1 VLDREST
8 FADPTI
14 VKLLQTRFIPVA
26 IDQAYQR
33 RQKDNEG
40 RFYQKIANQG
50 PRKIGRGT
58 TQGLYTADAAG
69 TLLAFTNNRGAQR
82 VQRML
87 QTALQKHQPVKV
99 AAITKGLPD
108 ARYNPQPP
116 EGGLVVRV
124 TSKILSGYEEPEN
137 EFRRI
142 FQTSLGRDNLWIR
155 ADEHTTL
162 AKGQLPKSLLKR
174 LARYHLVD
182 NTRGEP
188 TMWREN
194 EIEKLEGAEINEAKI
209 KLANEATRMCH
220 GDDAAQAAEE
230 TARRTFVEGGSG
242 EDLPRVEIGK
252 DRLSSGVPIY
262 ELMREAGLAK
272 SNGEARRLI
281 KGGGGRLNDTVISE
295 ETASA
300 TLDDLNAEGVLKLS
314 AGRKRHALVVP
325 S

>member
-1 VLDREST
+1 MLDREST

-155 ADEHTTL
+155 ADEHTKL

-194 EIEKLEGAEINEAKI
+194 EIEKLEGKITNGQLRATVQLKTAKGDRGYHTQLLGKLEIKNGRVTRLDLVAKGQFWGEGTYTRNAP
-209 KLANEATRMCH
+209 KGKFPLAIAFTLAD
-220 GDDAAQAAEE
+220 GKDAADTIPPQ
-230 TARRTFVEGGSG
+230 GSRG
-242 EDLPRVEIGK
+242 WVQGYIQ
-252 DRLSSGVPIY
+252 
-262 ELMREAGLAK
+262 
-272 SNGEARRLI
+272 
-281 KGGGGRLNDTVISE
+281 
-295 ETASA
+295 
-300 TLDDLNAEGVLKLS
+300 
-314 AGRKRHALVVP
+314 
-325 S
+325 

>member
-1 VLDREST
+1 MLDREST

-155 ADEHTTL
+155 ADEHTKL

-194 EIEKLEGAEINEAKI
+194 EIEKLEGKIINGQLRATVQLKTAKGDRGYHTQLLGKLEIKNGRVTRLDLVAKGQFWGEGTYTRNAP
-209 KLANEATRMCH
+209 KGKFPLAIAFTLA
-220 GDDAAQAAEE
+220 D
-230 TARRTFVEGGSG
+230 
-242 EDLPRVEIGK
+242 GK
-252 DRLSSGVPIY
+252 DT
-262 ELMREAGLAK
+262 A
-272 SNGEARRLI
+272 
-281 KGGGGRLNDTVISE
+281 DTIPPQGSRGWVQGYIQ
-295 ETASA
+295 
-300 TLDDLNAEGVLKLS
+300 
-314 AGRKRHALVVP
+314 
-325 S
+325 

>member
-1 VLDREST
+1 MLDREST
-8 FADPTI
+8 FDDPTI

-194 EIEKLEGAEINEAKI
+194 EIEKLEGKITNGQLRATVQLKTAKGDRGYHTQLLGKLEIKNGRVTRLDLVAKGQFWGEGTYTRNAP
-209 KLANEATRMCH
+209 KGKFPLAIAFTLAD
-220 GDDAAQAAEE
+220 GKDAADTIPPQ
-230 TARRTFVEGGSG
+230 GSRG
-242 EDLPRVEIGK
+242 WVQGYIQ
-252 DRLSSGVPIY
+252 
-262 ELMREAGLAK
+262 
-272 SNGEARRLI
+272 
-281 KGGGGRLNDTVISE
+281 
-295 ETASA
+295 
-300 TLDDLNAEGVLKLS
+300 
-314 AGRKRHALVVP
+314 
-325 S
+325 

>member
-1 VLDREST
+1 MLDREST

-194 EIEKLEGAEINEAKI
+194 EIEKLEGKITNGQLRATVQLKTAKGDRGYHTQLLGKLEIKNGRVTRLDLVAKGQFWGEGTYTRNAP
-209 KLANEATRMCH
+209 KGKFPLAIAFTLAD
-220 GDDAAQAAEE
+220 GKDAADTIPPQ
-230 TARRTFVEGGSG
+230 GSRG
-242 EDLPRVEIGK
+242 WVQGYIQ
-252 DRLSSGVPIY
+252 
-262 ELMREAGLAK
+262 
-272 SNGEARRLI
+272 
-281 KGGGGRLNDTVISE
+281 
-295 ETASA
+295 
-300 TLDDLNAEGVLKLS
+300 
-314 AGRKRHALVVP
+314 
-325 S
+325 

>member
-1 VLDREST
+1 MLDREST

-108 ARYNPQPP
+108 AQYNPQPP

-162 AKGQLPKSLLKR
+162 ARGQLPKSLLKR

-194 EIEKLEGAEINEAKI
+194 EIEKLEGKITNGQLRATVQLKTTKGDRGYHTQLLGKLETKNGRVTRLDLVAKGQFWGEGTYTRNAP
-209 KLANEATRMCH
+209 KGKFPLAIAFTLAD
-220 GDDAAQAAEE
+220 GKDAADTIPPQ
-230 TARRTFVEGGSG
+230 GSRG
-242 EDLPRVEIGK
+242 WVQGYIQ
-252 DRLSSGVPIY
+252 
-262 ELMREAGLAK
+262 
-272 SNGEARRLI
+272 
-281 KGGGGRLNDTVISE
+281 
-295 ETASA
+295 
-300 TLDDLNAEGVLKLS
+300 
-314 AGRKRHALVVP
+314 
-325 S
+325 

>member
-1 VLDREST
+1 MLDREST

-194 EIEKLEGAEINEAKI
+194 EIEKLEGKIINGQLRATVQLKTAKGDRGYHTQLLGKLEIKNGRVTRLDLVAKGQFWGEGTYTRNAP
-209 KLANEATRMCH
+209 KGKFPLAIAFTLA
-220 GDDAAQAAEE
+220 D
-230 TARRTFVEGGSG
+230 
-242 EDLPRVEIGK
+242 GK
-252 DRLSSGVPIY
+252 DT
-262 ELMREAGLAK
+262 A
-272 SNGEARRLI
+272 
-281 KGGGGRLNDTVISE
+281 DTIPPQGSRGWVQGYIQ
-295 ETASA
+295 
-300 TLDDLNAEGVLKLS
+300 
-314 AGRKRHALVVP
+314 
-325 S
+325 